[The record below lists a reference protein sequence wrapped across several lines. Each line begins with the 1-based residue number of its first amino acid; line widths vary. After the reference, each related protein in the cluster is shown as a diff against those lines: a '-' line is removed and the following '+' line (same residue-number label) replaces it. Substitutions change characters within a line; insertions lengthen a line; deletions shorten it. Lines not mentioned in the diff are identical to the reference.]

1 VFALL
6 VTNVGDGFP
15 SLRDGRRSRAR
26 HAQAGDVGAQRG
38 CPTWVPNVLVRNVG
52 DGRPSLGDGRPS
64 RARPADTHLCFPW
77 VDAHTDQARYC
88 SSPLTATVCHST
100 VEERLPGMGK
110 VAGSNPAG
118 THFRFFVQRRFRNRC
133 AGAHLSNTCQTGI
146 LRRRCQQVHR
156 RVPKNQKAGGVAN
169 LCQWKQS

>member
-1 VFALL
+1 ML

-77 VDAHTDQARYC
+77 MDAHTDQARYC

-118 THFRFFVQRRFRNRC
+118 TRFPFFVQ
-133 AGAHLSNTCQTGI
+133 LDLETGV
-146 LRRRCQQVHR
+146 QVHMST
-156 RVPKNQKAGGVAN
+156 VHFV
-169 LCQWKQS
+169 QWMHTRAADTFSDIAHT

>member
-1 VFALL
+1 MFALL

-77 VDAHTDQARYC
+77 VDAHTDQAR
-88 SSPLTATVCHST
+88 
-100 VEERLPGMGK
+100 
-110 VAGSNPAG
+110 
-118 THFRFFVQRRFRNRC
+118 
-133 AGAHLSNTCQTGI
+133 
-146 LRRRCQQVHR
+146 
-156 RVPKNQKAGGVAN
+156 
-169 LCQWKQS
+169 

>member
-1 VFALL
+1 MFALL

-64 RARPADTHLCFPW
+64 RARHAQAGDVMGADHVPT
-77 VDAHTDQARYC
+77 
-88 SSPLTATVCHST
+88 
-100 VEERLPGMGK
+100 M
-110 VAGSNPAG
+110 SNSEV
-118 THFRFFVQRRFRNRC
+118 H
-133 AGAHLSNTCQTGI
+133 GI
-146 LRRRCQQVHR
+146 R
-156 RVPKNQKAGGVAN
+156 
-169 LCQWKQS
+169 